1 MSVLNRLFGG
11 SSSSGSARKPGLG
24 NARLGLES
32 LELREV
38 PAIVFVGGWGSSM
51 YQYAYEGA
59 SSRADGVP
67 TDQFALNFT
76 KIEFNQS
83 PAAPASDYLLTL
95 DGVKGESR
103 AAGDPRD
110 QIHVE
115 SFSWGCSSPASSTAS
130 TPDDVVV
137 DGQIITGENYD
148 SDGIATHGYIRIK
161 KLNSGG

>member
-11 SSSSGSARKPGLG
+11 SSSSGSARKPGVG

-38 PAIVFVGGWGSSM
+38 PAILFVGGWGSSM

-67 TDQFALNFT
+67 TDQFALN
-76 KIEFNQS
+76 

-110 QIHVE
+110 QIHIE

>member
-11 SSSSGSARKPGLG
+11 SSSSGSARKPGVG

-59 SSRADGVP
+59 SSRAEGVP
-67 TDQFALNFT
+67 TDQFALN
-76 KIEFNQS
+76 

-148 SDGIATHGYIRIK
+148 SAGIATHGYIRIK
-161 KLNSGG
+161 KLSSGG